1 MTIDASHP
9 PPLAD
14 NTRDRLPRPYH
25 RPAPASGFWIVVTAR
40 EVRES
45 LELSLSH
52 LEEYAKENPD
62 MVDVDSGYAI
72 EVYELK
78 LTLSHLPADE
88 TVYYLTTEEAVKLL
102 PMRFV

>member
-1 MTIDASHP
+1 MPSQQLTSP
-9 PPLAD
+9 PS
-14 NTRDRLPRPYH
+14 
-25 RPAPASGFWIVVTAR
+25 SGFWIVVTAR

-45 LELSLSH
+45 LELSLSN

-62 MVDVDSGYAI
+62 VVDVDSDCAV
-72 EVYELK
+72 EVYGLK

-88 TVYYLTTEEAVKLL
+88 TVYYLSPEEAVKLL